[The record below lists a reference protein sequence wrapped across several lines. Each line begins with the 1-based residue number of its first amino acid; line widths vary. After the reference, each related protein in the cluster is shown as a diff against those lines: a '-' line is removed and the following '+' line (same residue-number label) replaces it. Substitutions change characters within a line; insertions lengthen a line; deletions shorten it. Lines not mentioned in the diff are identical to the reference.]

1 MDADTLTERIYEQL
15 GSHYESM
22 SLKTSPKMHII
33 LEWEEDGRYYEAEV
47 QVIDVCDTTAEVMA
61 EARHARELDDD
72 QAPGAYEMYG
82 PDRPTWRE
90 MFPNE

>member
-1 MDADTLTERIYEQL
+1 MDIESVTERVYEQL
-15 GSHYESM
+15 SPHYESM
-22 SLKTSPKMHII
+22 NLKTRPGHHII

-47 QVIDVCDTTAEVMA
+47 QVIGVCDCTAEVMI
-61 EARHARELDDD
+61 EARMDRYEDD
-72 QAPGAYEMYG
+72 QAPGAYELYG